1 MDMNILSVVIFY
13 FFAALTIVSAG
24 IVVFARSLI
33 YSAFGLLF
41 TFFGVAVLYVYLGAD
56 FLAATQMMIYVGGIL
71 ILLLFG
77 VMLTHKLYDLNLKS
91 ETFQFIPAL
100 LIALSVFVTL
110 AGVAIRTTWHNHAQ
124 RLPNPTTA
132 EIGQLFMRDYI
143 LPFEVA
149 SVLLLVALIGAA
161 MLVRRK
167 PQ

>member
-1 MDMNILSVVIFY
+1 MDMNILSVAVFY
-13 FFAALTIVSAG
+13 FFAAMTVMSAC
-24 IVVFARSLI
+24 IVVFSRSLI

-56 FLAATQMMIYVGGIL
+56 FLAAAQLMIYVGGIL

-77 VMLTHKLYDLNLKS
+77 VMLTHKLYDLNLKA
-91 ETFQFIPAL
+91 ETYQFLPAL
-100 LIALSVFVTL
+100 LIVLAVFITL
-110 AGVAIRTTWHNHAQ
+110 TGVMLRTTWYSHGQ
-124 RLPNPTTA
+124 RPLAPTTA
-132 EIGQLFMRDYI
+132 EIGQLFMREYI

-149 SVLLLVALIGAA
+149 SVFLLIALIGAA